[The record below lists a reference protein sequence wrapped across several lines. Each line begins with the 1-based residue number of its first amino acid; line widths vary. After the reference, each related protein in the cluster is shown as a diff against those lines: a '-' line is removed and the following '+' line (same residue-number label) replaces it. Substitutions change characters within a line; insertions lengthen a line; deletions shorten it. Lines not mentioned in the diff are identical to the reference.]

1 MTKQTVFLL
10 AGAAICISSLAV
22 IGGISYAS
30 DKKIMMPAA
39 IESEKD
45 SIKKIQ
51 AEKVTGIISTMGE
64 RAKNAVRID
73 DMDAFIADL
82 DKVLAFNAENPA
94 NDLPLLTLVDK
105 QHYLPDGYVPKQ
117 LIPLVKNN
125 DFSINRGD
133 LSLRA
138 EAEAALHTLSQA
150 ALKDGTRLLVSSSYR
165 SYEYQKTVYEKWVRI
180 DGQEEA
186 DRESAR
192 PGTSQHQL
200 GTAVDFGSI
209 TDDFAETPEGSW
221 LYANAEE
228 YGWSLSFPQGY
239 EDVTGYRWECWH
251 FRYIGKDACR
261 FQKKYFGDIQQFMI
275 EFINSW
281 TAAQN

>member
-10 AGAAICISSLAV
+10 AGAAICVSSLAV

-30 DKKIMMPAA
+30 DKKIMMPAS
-39 IESEKD
+39 IESEND
-45 SIKKIQ
+45 SIKKTQ

-64 RAKNAVRID
+64 RAKNTVKID

-117 LIPLVKNN
+117 LIPLVKNT

-138 EAEAALHTLSQA
+138 EAETALHTLSQA
-150 ALKDGTRLLVSSSYR
+150 ALKDGIRLLVSSSYR

-209 TDDFAETPEGSW
+209 TDDFAETPAGSW
-221 LYANAEE
+221 LYAHAEE
-228 YGWSLSFPQGY
+228 YGWSLSFPQEY

-275 EFINSW
+275 EFINGW

>member
-30 DKKIMMPAA
+30 DKKIMKPAA
-39 IESEKD
+39 IESEKNP
-45 SIKKIQ
+45 IKKTQ
-51 AEKVTGIISTMGE
+51 AEKVTDIISTMGE

-73 DMDAFIADL
+73 DMDAFITDL
-82 DKVLAFNAENPA
+82 GKVLAFNAENPA

-117 LIPLVKNN
+117 LIPLVKNK

-138 EAEAALHTLSQA
+138 EAETALHTLSQA
-150 ALKDGTRLLVSSSYR
+150 ALKDGIRLLVSSSYR

-209 TDDFAETPEGSW
+209 TDDFAETPAGEW
-221 LYANAEE
+221 LNAHAEE
-228 YGWSLSFPQGY
+228 YGWSLSFPQEY

-251 FRYIGKDACR
+251 FRYIGKEACR

>member
-30 DKKIMMPAA
+30 DKKSMMPAA
-39 IESEKD
+39 IESEKN
-45 SIKKIQ
+45 SIKKTQ
-51 AEKVTGIISTMGE
+51 AEKVTGIISTMSE
-64 RAKNAVRID
+64 RAKNAVKID

-82 DKVLAFNAENPA
+82 NKVLAFNAENPA

-117 LIPLVKNN
+117 LIPLVKNM

-138 EAEAALHTLSQA
+138 EAETALHTLSQA
-150 ALKDGTRLLVSSSYR
+150 ALKDGIRLLVSSSYR

-209 TDDFAETPEGSW
+209 TDDFAETPAGAW
-221 LYANAEE
+221 LYAHAEE
-228 YGWSLSFPQGY
+228 YGWSLSFPQEY

-251 FRYIGKDACR
+251 FRYIGKEACQ

-281 TAAQN
+281 IAAQN